1 MATGAGTAGQVKLLL
16 DEMWPPAI
24 AEALRDRGHEVVA
37 VAERRDLR
45 GMPDAAL
52 FDEAQAG
59 CWVIVTENVV
69 DYRPLAAAAMRAG
82 RAYPA
87 IIYTSNEPIHEP
99 IGGRPGGWWWHWT
112 PCSRHAIALSGTSS
126 SSTEQREPRANGGF
140 GRAAPSGGHWMP
152 CLQRRIRENRSVM
165 NVHGK
170 SSRHMRFRT
179 RRAEIRSETGSTTRK
194 HALANIA
201 GCAGQPVGPVRA

>member
-1 MATGAGTAGQVKLLL
+1 MATGAGIAGQVKLLL

-45 GMPDAAL
+45 GMPDAAI
-52 FDEAQAG
+52 FDAAQAG

-87 IIYTSNEPIHEP
+87 IIYTSN
-99 IGGRPGGWWWHWT
+99 R
-112 PCSRHAIALSGTSS
+112 AY
-126 SSTEQREPRANGGF
+126 PRANRRTA
-140 GRAAPSGGHWMP
+140 GRLVVALDAF
-152 CLQRRIRENRSVM
+152 L
-165 NVHGK
+165 
-170 SSRHMRFRT
+170 
-179 RRAEIRSETGSTTRK
+179 TTRDTIQSE
-194 HALANIA
+194 HWL
-201 GCAGQPVGPVRA
+201 G